1 MRDGLKGAAVLAM
14 AVLAGSAARAEEKLK
29 VGFVYVGP
37 VGDFGYSYQ
46 HDQGRQFLQKQLGDK
61 VETTFLENV
70 AENDSQRAFE
80 QLARSGHKLI
90 FGTSFGFMD
99 PMLKVAKQ
107 FPKVDFEHATGYKGA
122 PNLATYS
129 ARFYEGR
136 YIMGEIAA
144 KVSKTHTVG
153 YIASFPIP
161 EVVSGIDA
169 FMLGAQKIDPNF
181 KVKIVWVNT
190 WFDPGKEADA
200 AKALIAQGVDVIAQH
215 TDSAAPLQEAEKA
228 GVHGFGQSSDMAKF
242 APKAILTSLEDNWGP
257 YYVGEVKAVQDGHL
271 EAARHLGRARGR
283 HGGDGPLREHARRR
297 EGDGGEDRGRHQ
309 VRRREGLRGADRQA
323 GRHGGRQERRGD
335 ARQGDPRAELVREG
349 RGRHGSAMTSPRLRD
364 RRRHFRPSWDRCDF
378 RSLGVG
384 RSFAIRD
391 NGENNGGTSREVTP

>member
-1 MRDGLKGAAVLAM
+1 MIPFGIDDGTAIALKTGNGAESAPIGKDDRMRDWLKGAAVLAM
-14 AVLAGSAARAEEKLK
+14 AAMAGSAARAEDKLK

-90 FGTSFGFMD
+90 LGTSFGFMD
-99 PMLKVAKQ
+99 PELKVAKQ
-107 FPKVDFEHATGYKGA
+107 FPGVKFEHATGYKLA
-122 PNLATYS
+122 PNLSTYS

-144 KVSKTHTVG
+144 KMSKSHTVG

-181 KVKIVWVNT
+181 KIKIVWVNS

-200 AKALIAQGVDVIAQH
+200 TKALIAQGADIIAQH

-257 YYVGEVKAVQDGHL
+257 YYVQEVKAVMDGTWKSHDTWGGLAAGMVVMGPYENMPADVKAMAEKTEADIKSGALKVFAGPITKQDGSVGVKAG
-271 EAARHLGRARGR
+271 EVMPDKEILG
-283 HGGDGPLREHARRR
+283 LN
-297 EGDGGEDRGRHQ
+297 
-309 VRRREGLRGADRQA
+309 
-323 GRHGGRQERRGD
+323 
-335 ARQGDPRAELVREG
+335 
-349 RGRHGSAMTSPRLRD
+349 
-364 RRRHFRPSWDRCDF
+364 WYIK
-378 RSLGVG
+378 GV
-384 RSFAIRD
+384 D
-391 NGENNGGTSREVTP
+391 DKLPQ

>member
-1 MRDGLKGAAVLAM
+1 MRDWMKGAAVLAM
-14 AVLAGSAARAEEKLK
+14 AALAASSARAEDKLK

-46 HDQGRQFLQKQLGDK
+46 HDQGRLALQKALGDK

-70 AENDSQRAFE
+70 PEADSERAFE

-99 PMLKVAKQ
+99 PELKVAKK
-107 FPKVDFEHATGYKGA
+107 FPKVGFEHATGYKLA

-153 YIASFPIP
+153 YIGSFPIP

-169 FMLGAQKIDPNF
+169 FMLGAQKVDPDF
-181 KVKIVWVNT
+181 KIKIVWVNS

-200 AKALIAQGVDVIAQH
+200 AKALIAQGADIIAQH
-215 TDSAAPLQEAEKA
+215 TDSAAALQEAEKA

-257 YYVGEVKAVQDGHL
+257 YYVQEAKAAMDGTWKSHDTWGGLAAGMVMMGPYENMPADVKAMAEQTEADIKSGKTVVFAGPITKQDGTMAVKAGEVMPDKGI
-271 EAARHLGRARGR
+271 LGMNFY
-283 HGGDGPLREHARRR
+283 
-297 EGDGGEDRGRHQ
+297 
-309 VRRREGLRGADRQA
+309 VK
-323 GRHGGRQERRGD
+323 
-335 ARQGDPRAELVREG
+335 
-349 RGRHGSAMTSPRLRD
+349 
-364 RRRHFRPSWDRCDF
+364 
-378 RSLGVG
+378 GV
-384 RSFAIRD
+384 D
-391 NGENNGGTSREVTP
+391 DKLPQ

>member
-1 MRDGLKGAAVLAM
+1 MRQWIGAATALAM
-14 AVLAGSAARAEEKLK
+14 SIVVTAPAARAADKLK

-46 HDQGRQFLQKQLGDK
+46 HDQGRQFLQKELGDK

-70 AENDSQRAFE
+70 PENDSERAFE

-99 PMLKVAKQ
+99 PMLKVAKR
-107 FPKVDFEHATGYKGA
+107 FPSVKFEHATGYKQA

-144 KVSKTHTVG
+144 KTSKNHTVG

-181 KVKIVWVNT
+181 KIKIVWVNS

-200 AKALIAQGVDVIAQH
+200 AKALIAQGADVIAQH
-215 TDSAAPLQEAEKA
+215 TDSAAALQEAEKA
-228 GVHGFGQSSDMAKF
+228 GIHGFGQSSDMAKF

-257 YYVGEVKAVQDGHL
+257 YYVQEVKAAMDGKWKSHDTWGGLAAGMVVMGPFQNMPDDVKAMAEKTEADIKSGKTMVFAGPITKQDGTIAVKAGDVMPDK
-271 EAARHLGRARGR
+271 EILG
-283 HGGDGPLREHARRR
+283 LNYY
-297 EGDGGEDRGRHQ
+297 
-309 VRRREGLRGADRQA
+309 VK
-323 GRHGGRQERRGD
+323 
-335 ARQGDPRAELVREG
+335 
-349 RGRHGSAMTSPRLRD
+349 
-364 RRRHFRPSWDRCDF
+364 
-378 RSLGVG
+378 GV
-384 RSFAIRD
+384 D
-391 NGENNGGTSREVTP
+391 DKLPQ

>member
-1 MRDGLKGAAVLAM
+1 MRQWIGAATALSMSIVMGAP
-14 AVLAGSAARAEEKLK
+14 AARAADKLK

-46 HDQGRQFLQKQLGDK
+46 HDQGRQFLQKEFGDK

-70 AENDSQRAFE
+70 PENDSERAFE

-99 PMLKVAKQ
+99 PMLKVAKR
-107 FPKVDFEHATGYKGA
+107 FPKVTFEHATGYKQA

-144 KVSKTHTVG
+144 KTSKNHTVG

-169 FMLGAQKIDPNF
+169 FMLGAQKIDPDF
-181 KVKIVWVNT
+181 KIKIVWVNS

-200 AKALIAQGVDVIAQH
+200 AKALIAQGADVIAQH
-215 TDSAAPLQEAEKA
+215 TDSAAALQEAEKA
-228 GVHGFGQSSDMAKF
+228 GIHGFGQSSDMAKF

-257 YYVGEVKAVQDGHL
+257 YYVQEVKAVMDGSWKSHDTWGGLAAGMVVMGPYQNMPDDVKAMAEATEADIKSGKTKVFAGPITKQDGTMAVKAGDVMPDK
-271 EAARHLGRARGR
+271 EILG
-283 HGGDGPLREHARRR
+283 LNYY
-297 EGDGGEDRGRHQ
+297 
-309 VRRREGLRGADRQA
+309 VK
-323 GRHGGRQERRGD
+323 
-335 ARQGDPRAELVREG
+335 
-349 RGRHGSAMTSPRLRD
+349 
-364 RRRHFRPSWDRCDF
+364 
-378 RSLGVG
+378 GV
-384 RSFAIRD
+384 D
-391 NGENNGGTSREVTP
+391 DKLPQ